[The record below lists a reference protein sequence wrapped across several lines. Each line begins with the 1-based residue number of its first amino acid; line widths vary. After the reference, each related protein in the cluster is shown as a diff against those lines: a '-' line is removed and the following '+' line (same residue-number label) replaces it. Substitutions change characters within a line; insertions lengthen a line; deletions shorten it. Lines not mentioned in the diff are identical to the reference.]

1 MEAIINT
8 NQKEIRPIREKLF
21 DKSVALHRLLLEIAL
36 TNLGVLKDPKT
47 DVLFEEFANS
57 AMMFNQS
64 VWTRE
69 YINQPVVLKSQLYYE
84 VARRFPEQGIEI
96 PYPQRDVHI
105 KRTPEDK
112 DNGGK
117 T

>member
-21 DKSVALHRLLLEIAL
+21 DKSVALHKLLLEIAL
-36 TNLGVLKDPKT
+36 ANPGVLKDPKT
-47 DVLFEEFANS
+47 VVLFTEFTNS
-57 AMMFNQS
+57 AMMFNLR

-69 YINQPVVLKSQLYYE
+69 YVNRPVFLKSLLFYE
-84 VARRFPEQGIEI
+84 IARRFPEQGIEI

-105 KRTPEDK
+105 KRTPKDK
-112 DNGGK
+112 ENGGK
-117 T
+117 I

>member
-8 NQKEIRPIREKLF
+8 YQKQNRPIREKLF

-36 TNLGVLKDPKT
+36 TNPGVLKDPKT
-47 DVLFEEFANS
+47 DVPFAEFSNS

-84 VARRFPEQGIEI
+84 IARRFREQGIEI
-96 PYPQRDVHI
+96 PYQQRDVHI
-105 KRTPEDK
+105 KQTP
-112 DNGGK
+112 
-117 T
+117 